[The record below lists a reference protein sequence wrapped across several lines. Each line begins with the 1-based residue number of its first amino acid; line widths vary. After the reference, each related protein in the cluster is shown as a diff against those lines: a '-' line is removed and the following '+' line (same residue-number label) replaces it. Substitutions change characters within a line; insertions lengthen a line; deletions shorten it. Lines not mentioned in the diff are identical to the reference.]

1 VWQYDQV
8 DHKIYV
14 SKEVHVLVGTTSS
27 SSRLESALASARIK
41 EAGTILYQNLGA
53 KAPHIA
59 MTVLSTACRESMQ
72 EITTRITLR
81 HSWQLSL
88 KTAPVRSSSYMC
100 MSGKKAVSSQVPVV
114 HTYNPSYSGGRDQ
127 EDCGSKPA
135 HANSSW
141 DHILK
146 IPITKR
152 ASGVIQSE
160 DPKFKPY
167 GKKKKKKKK
176 GSLQQGISDPHIQ
189 A

>member
-1 VWQYDQV
+1 
-8 DHKIYV
+8 
-14 SKEVHVLVGTTSS
+14 
-27 SSRLESALASARIK
+27 
-41 EAGTILYQNLGA
+41 
-53 KAPHIA
+53 
-59 MTVLSTACRESMQ
+59 
-72 EITTRITLR
+72 
-81 HSWQLSL
+81 
-88 KTAPVRSSSYMC
+88 

-176 GSLQQGISDPHIQ
+176 KAASSRASVTHTFKPSYLVGSWFEASW
-189 A
+189 ANSS